1 MSTLRARTIRLA
13 NENPDLQPVLLPILA
28 EDTPK
33 VAVHTNGKGTT
44 GLGAL
49 RGEKPNARLPRPTA
63 MPGYKSPEPPAKKPV
78 KGTAIRSG
86 YYESGDKI
94 YALESA
100 VKADPA
106 TSGDAKLIK
115 AVEDLQKAHSAV
127 YAALKP
133 YNWD

>member
-13 NENPDLQPVLLPILA
+13 NENPDLQPLLLPILA
-28 EDTPK
+28 EDAHAR
-33 VAVHTNGKGTT
+33 VAADTKGK
-44 GLGAL
+44 
-49 RGEKPNARLPRPTA
+49 
-63 MPGYKSPEPPAKKPV
+63 KSV
-78 KGTAIRSG
+78 SGTAIRSG
-86 YYESGDKI
+86 YYESGDHI
-94 YALESA
+94 GALESA

-127 YAALKP
+127 FAALKP